1 MRTALWIIMAL
12 DVAGSLSADED
23 WWQLRGPTG
32 EGHTSAQ
39 RLPLTWSEYLNVF
52 RAIVAKGYTGFLGL
66 EMWPTVDPT
75 QAIRESISLLAEAT
89 AERK

>member
-12 DVAGSLSADED
+12 NAAGSLSADED

-52 RAIVAKGYTGFLGL
+52 RAIVAKVYTGFLGL
-66 EMWPTVDPT
+66 AMWPTVDPT
-75 QAIRESISLLAEAT
+75 QAIRESSSLLAEAT